1 MTNEIPLEVLK
12 AVKSM
17 NEEKFISSLVEGD
30 SARAGESLKRM
41 AYALSQIDQYKVENW
56 VQDKQVNGDDGSGY
70 CDGCAGCDNCVQLC
84 GDHIVP
90 IGECGCKL

>member
-12 AVKSM
+12 AVKAM
-17 NEEKFISSLVEGD
+17 NEEKFLTAMATGNAEQASQ
-30 SARAGESLKRM
+30 SLKRM
-41 AYALSQIDQYKVENW
+41 AYALSQIDQYKP
-56 VQDKQVNGDDGSGY
+56 
-70 CDGCAGCDNCVQLC
+70 LC

>member
-12 AVKSM
+12 AVKAM
-17 NEEKFISSLVEGD
+17 NEESFLSAMLTGD
-30 SARAGESLKRM
+30 SEKAGESLKRM
-41 AYALSQIDQYKVENW
+41 TYALSQIDQYKP
-56 VQDKQVNGDDGSGY
+56 
-70 CDGCAGCDNCVQLC
+70 LC